1 MLPFLVILAVLVGAV
16 VLWRL
21 RVPLLAKI
29 LGQPESRVRRQ
40 IERRRD

>member
-1 MLPFLVILAVLVGAV
+1 VLPFLVILAVVIGAV